1 MDHLHVQYNG
11 WIVLLSFIIAV
22 LASYSALNLAGKIS
36 RARGKSRYVWLLTG
50 SCVMGCGIWSMHFV
64 GMLAFHMEL
73 SVHYDVPTTLL
84 SALAS
89 ILSSF
94 IAFRVTMETLTNKWR
109 LGIGGVVM
117 GSGIIVMHFSG
128 MAAMRASIALT
139 YDPYICAASVVIA
152 LAASFAALYLFR
164 QFRRSPDF
172 SHWKLLSAIVM
183 ALAICGMHYTG
194 MAAVRVAYLP
204 GESSHLMSE
213 GSSPSFFLV
222 IGVSLATLIIL
233 AVSWGA
239 IFFDRHVLERM
250 AYSDPLTGLANRHD
264 LTRFF
269 EEEFVPGTEGAV
281 FFIDLDRFKTI
292 NDTLGHDIGDLLI
305 HEVSL
310 RLRHC
315 VSDKETV
322 FRLGGDEF
330 LIASKESSPEIVHA
344 LANRLLHD
352 IKQPYFLEE
361 NELYVTASI
370 GISLAPTHGI
380 DRTSLLKSA
389 DTAMYNAK
397 AAGKNRFRVF
407 DEEMDRHM
415 IRKLE
420 LEKDL
425 RKALAHQ
432 EFYAV
437 YQPKCDAT
445 NNQIVGMEALLR
457 WNHPHLGIISPKE
470 FIPIAEDTGL
480 IIPITHWLLKEVCKQ
495 NQFWQEQQLIQV
507 CVSVNMSVRL
517 FECHALYEMVEE
529 ALMISGLAGLEGNY
543 LELEITESIAMN
555 DAEDMREQLQHLRQL
570 GVRISLD
577 DFGTGYSSLGS
588 LDEMP
593 VDTLKIDQTF
603 VSKSQILSK
612 QAIISNIIAI
622 AKNLNLEV
630 VAEGVETEEQIQ
642 FLQSRGCHV
651 MQGYYYGKPMSAD
664 EIRLKVVQAVSG

>member
-1 MDHLHVQYNG
+1 MEHLHVHYNG
-11 WIVLLSFIIAV
+11 WIVLLSFVIAL

-36 RARGKSRYVWLLTG
+36 RARGKSKYVWLMTG

-64 GMLAFHMEL
+64 GMLALHTDL
-73 SVHYDVPTTLL
+73 QIRYDIPITLL
-84 SALAS
+84 SALAG

-94 IAFRVTMETLTNKWR
+94 IAFRVTMDTQINKWR
-109 LGIGGVVM
+109 LGIGGVAM
-117 GSGIIVMHFSG
+117 GGGIVVMHYSG
-128 MAAMRASIALT
+128 MAAMRASFTMT
-139 YDPYICAASVVIA
+139 YDPYLFAASVAVA

-172 SHWKLLSAIVM
+172 SRWKLLSAVVM
-183 ALAICGMHYTG
+183 AIAVCGMHYTG
-194 MAAVRVAYLP
+194 MAAVLMAP
-204 GESSHLMSE
+204 GESAISADIASE
-213 GSSPSFFLV
+213 PSFFLV
-222 IGVSLATLIIL
+222 IGVSLAMLLIL

-269 EEEFVPGTEGAV
+269 EEQFLPGTEGAV
-281 FFIDLDRFKTI
+281 FFLDLDRFKTI

-305 HEVSL
+305 REVSR
-310 RLRHC
+310 RLQQC
-315 VSDKETV
+315 AGDNCSI

-330 LIASKESSPEIVHA
+330 LVAIKENSLESVQA
-344 LANRLLHD
+344 LAERLLND

-370 GISLAPTHGI
+370 GISLSPIHGT
-380 DRTSLLKSA
+380 DRTALLKAA

-397 AAGKNRFRVF
+397 AAGKNRYRIF

-432 EFYAV
+432 EFFAV
-437 YQPKCDAT
+437 YQPKCDA
-445 NNQIVGMEALLR
+445 NSNRIVGMEALLR
-457 WNHPHLGIISPKE
+457 WNHPRLGIISPKE

-480 IIPITHWLLKEVCKQ
+480 IIPITHWLLKEVCRQ
-495 NQFWQEQQLIQV
+495 NRYWQEQQLLQV
-507 CVSVNMSVRL
+507 CVSVNMSVRI
-517 FECHALYEMVEE
+517 FESHALYDMVEE
-529 ALMISGLAGLEGNY
+529 ALGQSGLEGSY
-543 LELEITESIAMN
+543 LELEITESIAMH
-555 DAEDMREQLQHLRQL
+555 DAEDTREQLQRLRQL

-593 VDTLKIDQTF
+593 VDTLKIDQSF

-630 VAEGVETEEQIQ
+630 IAEGVETEEQIQ

-651 MQGYYYGKPMSAD
+651 MQGYYYGMPMKAD
-664 EIRLKVVQAVSG
+664 EIRLLVKESVPG

>member
-11 WIVLLSFIIAV
+11 WIVLLSFVIAV

-64 GMLAFHMEL
+64 GMLAFHL
-73 SVHYDVPTTLL
+73 DLPVHYDAATTLL
-84 SALAS
+84 SALAGL
-89 ILSSF
+89 LSSF
-94 IAFRVTMETLTNKWR
+94 IAFRVTMDSQTNKWR
-109 LGIGGVVM
+109 LGIGGTIM
-117 GSGIIVMHFSG
+117 GCGIVVMHFSG
-128 MAAMRASIALT
+128 MAAMRASISLT

-164 QFRRSPDF
+164 KFRQSPDF
-172 SHWKLLSAIVM
+172 SLWKLLSAVVM

-194 MAAVRVAYLP
+194 MAAAHITYLP
-204 GESSHLMSE
+204 GEAYSPLAGAGSE
-213 GSSPSFFLV
+213 PSFFLV
-222 IGVSLATLIIL
+222 IGVALATLIIL

-264 LTRFF
+264 LSRFF
-269 EEEFVPGTEGAV
+269 EEEFLPGMEGAI
-281 FFIDLDRFKTI
+281 FFLDLDRFKTI

-305 HEVSL
+305 REVSR
-310 RLRHC
+310 RLKDC
-315 VSDKETV
+315 VGDSETV

-330 LIASKESSPEIVHA
+330 LIASKKSSSDTVRA
-344 LANRLLHD
+344 LAERLLHD
-352 IKQPYFLEE
+352 IKQPYFLED

-370 GISLAPTHGI
+370 GISLAPVHGT

-437 YQPKCDAT
+437 YQPKCNVT

-457 WNHPHLGIISPKE
+457 WNHPRLGVISPKE

-480 IIPITHWLLKEVCKQ
+480 IIPITHWLLKEVCRQ
-495 NQFWQEQQLIQV
+495 NRFWQEQGLIQV

-517 FECHALYEMVEE
+517 FESHALYDMVKE
-529 ALMISGLAGLEGNY
+529 ALKLSGMDGRD

-555 DAEDMREQLQHLRQL
+555 DAEDTREQLKQLRGL

-603 VSKSQILSK
+603 VSKSQIVSK

-642 FLQSRGCHV
+642 FLQSKGCHV
-651 MQGYYYGKPMSAD
+651 MQGYYYGKPMSPD
-664 EIRLKVVQAVSG
+664 EIRLKVGQAVLG

>member
-11 WIVLLSFIIAV
+11 WIVLLSFVIAV

-36 RARGKSRYVWLLTG
+36 RARGRSRYIWLLTG

-64 GMLAFHMEL
+64 GMLAFHL
-73 SVHYDVPTTLL
+73 DLPVHYDVVTTIL
-84 SALAS
+84 SALAG
-89 ILSSF
+89 ILASF
-94 IAFRVTMETLTNKWR
+94 IAFRVTMDNQTNKWR
-109 LGIGGVVM
+109 LGIGGIIM
-117 GSGIIVMHFSG
+117 GGGIIVMHFSG
-128 MAAMRASIALT
+128 MAAMRASFALT
-139 YDPYICAASVVIA
+139 YDPYICAASIIIA

-172 SHWKLLSAIVM
+172 SHWKLLSAVIM

-194 MAAVRVAYLP
+194 MAAVRITYSPAEASP
-204 GESSHLMSE
+204 MIGT
-213 GSSPSFFLV
+213 GTGPSFFLV
-222 IGVSLATLIIL
+222 IGVSLATLLIL

-269 EEEFVPGTEGAV
+269 EEQFLPGTEGAI

-305 HEVSL
+305 HEVSK
-310 RLRHC
+310 RLQQC
-315 VSDKETV
+315 VGDNQTV

-330 LIASKESSPEIVHA
+330 LIASKDSSLESIQA
-344 LANRLLHD
+344 LAERLLYD

-370 GISLAPTHGI
+370 GISLAPLHGT

-457 WNHPHLGIISPKE
+457 WNHPHLGVISPKE

-495 NQFWQEQQLIQV
+495 NRFWQEQQLISV
-507 CVSVNMSVRL
+507 CVSVNMSVRI
-517 FECHALYEMVEE
+517 FESHALYEMVEE
-529 ALMISGLAGLEGNY
+529 ALMITGLDGKY

-555 DAEDMREQLQHLRQL
+555 DAEDTREQLQHLRQL

-603 VSKSQILSK
+603 ISKSQITSK

-651 MQGYYYGKPMSAD
+651 MQGYYYGKPMSPD
-664 EIRLKVVQAVSG
+664 EIRHKVAQSLTG